1 MNYLQCDPIV
11 NVELQASQVPSLI
24 NNVLFSNLVSLC
36 ARLQGGLGRF
46 PTINMLGQWNPLQQI
61 QVMQALQ
68 TLASL
73 GAAQMGQQ
81 RSTTW
86 TCGGEFNAQPAT
98 IIGA

>member
-1 MNYLQCDPIV
+1 MNYLQCGPI
-11 NVELQASQVPSLI
+11 VELQAGRVPSLI

-36 ARLQGGLGRF
+36 ARLQGGLDGF
-46 PTINMLGQWNPLQQI
+46 PTINMMGQWNPLQQI

-81 RSTTW
+81 EAQHGHVVGSSMP
-86 TCGGEFNAQPAT
+86 QPAT
-98 IIGA
+98 IKGA